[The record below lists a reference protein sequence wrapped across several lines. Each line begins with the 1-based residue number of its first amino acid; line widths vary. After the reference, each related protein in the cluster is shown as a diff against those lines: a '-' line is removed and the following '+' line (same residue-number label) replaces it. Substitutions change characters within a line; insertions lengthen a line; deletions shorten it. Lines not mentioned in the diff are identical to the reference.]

1 MRLRPGRSKTET
13 VISVLLLILLVLIAA
28 GIFFKQFHYD
38 AARVDIALAVAELPV
53 AELPVAEAAEAGIDF
68 VSLLPAGFSKMTEA
82 ETFER
87 DTLYVK
93 IDGKA
98 DLYLQSGFKKLSCLR
113 FVSGEDEKLWAELY
127 LYDMGTTRN
136 AFAVFSVQ
144 RRPNASALAL
154 SRFSYEAENAV
165 FFVSRMYYAEIIAAD
180 ESEKL
185 HNAILSVAQNVAKLF
200 PAGPDLLGE
209 LKLFPEKD
217 LVANSFKLH
226 LTSTFGFGGLDNTF
240 TAKYTLGDETITAFL
255 SQRKNA
261 EQASQLAGNYYQFL
275 IDNGA
280 TAKSAVNNNL
290 AGKVL
295 DFYDSI
301 EIIFVSGRFMLGVH
315 EAYDQSSAEKLALM
329 LKDNVSEAVKI
340 GTGK

>member
-38 AARVDIALAVAELPV
+38 AARVDITLAVAELPV
-53 AELPVAEAAEAGIDF
+53 AGAVEAGIDF

-93 IDGKA
+93 INGKA
-98 DLYLQSGFKKLSCLR
+98 DLYLQSGFKNLSCLR
-113 FVSGEDEKLWAELY
+113 FVSSKDETLWAELY
-127 LYDMGTTRN
+127 LYDMGTARN

-144 RRPNASALAL
+144 RRPNASALTL

-165 FFVSRMYYAEIIAAD
+165 FFASRMYYAEIIAAA

-280 TAKSAVNNNL
+280 TAKRAVNDNL

-301 EIIFVSGRFMLGVH
+301 EIILVSGRFMLGVH

>member
-38 AARVDIALAVAELPV
+38 AARVDMALAVAELPV
-53 AELPVAEAAEAGIDF
+53 AEAVEPGIDF

-113 FVSGEDEKLWAELY
+113 FVSAEDETLWAELY
-127 LYDMGTTRN
+127 LYDMGTARN

-144 RRPNASALAL
+144 KRPNASALTL
-154 SRFSYEAENAV
+154 SRFSYKADNAV
-165 FFVSRMYYAEIIAAD
+165 FFVSRMYYAEIIAAA

-209 LKLFPEKD
+209 LKLFPEKN
-217 LVANSFKLH
+217 LVANTFKLH

-240 TAKYTLGDETITAFL
+240 TAKYTLGDETITAFI

-261 EQASQLAGNYYQFL
+261 EQASQLAGNYYRFL

-280 TAKSAVNNNL
+280 TAKSAVNDNL

-301 EIIFVSGRFMLGVH
+301 EIILVSGRFMLGVH

>member
-1 MRLRPGRSKTET
+1 MRLQPGRSKTET

-38 AARVDIALAVAELPV
+38 AARVDITLAVAELPV
-53 AELPVAEAAEAGIDF
+53 AKVAEAGIDF
-68 VSLLPAGFSKMTEA
+68 VSLLPAGFSKMTET

-113 FVSGEDEKLWAELY
+113 FVSAEDENLWAELY
-127 LYDMGTTRN
+127 LYDMGTARN

-144 RRPNASALAL
+144 RRPNASVLTL
-154 SRFSYEAENAV
+154 SRFSYEAENGIFLAAAQ
-165 FFVSRMYYAEIIAAD
+165 YYAEIIAAA
-180 ESEKL
+180 ESRKL
-185 HNAILSVAQNVAKLF
+185 QGAMVEVAKGLVKSLRT
-200 PAGPDLLGE
+200 GDEEVLGE
-209 LKLFPEKD
+209 LKVFPEKGLIAD
-217 LVANSFKLH
+217 TFKLH

-261 EQASQLAGNYYQFL
+261 EQATELAGNYYRFL

-280 TAKSAVNNNL
+280 TAKSAVNDNL

-295 DFYDSI
+295 DFYDST
-301 EIIFVSGRFMLGVH
+301 EIILASGRFMLGVH

-329 LKDNVSEAVKI
+329 LKDNVK
-340 GTGK
+340 